1 MAEEEKKPSGKQKS
15 SKKQSRKGLILWIGL
30 TLFACAWM
38 FVLGIFVGRETVPV
52 RFDIEK
58 LQNELAALKERV
70 IKKELNQ
77 YNIDSNTDVT
87 KTQMKFYETLKK
99 TGKEESLKNT
109 GVKQQKKSL
118 PEKTVSAQM
127 VKTPSKTVDSARKE
141 KKSGLKKLAQNNP
154 AAVENPPANHAR
166 GNDQGTDQA
175 DKNYTIQVASMRDSR
190 DADKLVNKLK
200 KEGYPAYRSIGKVP
214 GKGIWFRVRVG
225 YFKNRTDAGLTL
237 KQLKK
242 EKLKAVIVRR

>member
-1 MAEEEKKPSGKQKS
+1 MDKEEKTPSKKEKS
-15 SKKQSRKGLILWIGL
+15 SKKQSRKGLIPWIGL

-87 KTQMKFYETLKK
+87 KTKMKFYESLKK
-99 TGKEESLKNT
+99 TGKEESLKNNV
-109 GVKQQKKSL
+109 VKQQKKSL
-118 PEKTVSAQM
+118 PEKAVSAQKT
-127 VKTPSKTVDSARKE
+127 KTPTKTIDSAQKE
-141 KKSGLKKLAQNNP
+141 KKSGLKKPAQSNP
-154 AAVENPPANHAR
+154 AAVASLADTHTKR
-166 GNDQGTDQA
+166 SDQGPEQA
-175 DKNYTIQVASMRDSR
+175 DKNFTIQVASLRDSR

-200 KEGYPAYRSIGKVP
+200 KGGYPAYRSIGKIP

-225 YFKNRTDAGLTL
+225 YFKSRTEADLTL
-237 KQLKK
+237 KRLKN